1 MLSDIMSITDFQRV
15 ENIFSW
21 EKTEVFKKKHPD
33 KKVTNDVRKK
43 IHKKIILKEKN
54 CAKLKKVLAFLQE
67 MGYYIQVL
75 STESNI
81 GLSPNGK
88 ATDSDSVI
96 SRFES
101 L

>member
-43 IHKKIILKEKN
+43 IHHKIILKEKN
-54 CAKLKKVLAFLQE
+54 CSKLKKVLAKFKE
-67 MGYYIQVL
+67 I
-75 STESNI
+75 
-81 GLSPNGK
+81 
-88 ATDSDSVI
+88 
-96 SRFES
+96 
-101 L
+101 